1 MSGKW
6 LGGVTRLSRHRRA
19 WSTEEV
25 EGLTQAHRSLNSSS
39 LACLVPRG
47 QSRAWRAEQ
56 CEREQP
62 QPHEEADARVGV
74 SPGEVNRHSWS
85 HCWLADA
92 RVGVSPLQ
100 LGRISLSHTQ
110 EHAQPRRRAAT
121 AAAAATAIASA
132 INAAAAAEVDLSVE
146 RGAVGGACEA

>member
-1 MSGKW
+1 MSESSRSRTRKQTRGS
-6 LGGVTRLSRHRRA
+6 VSRLSD
-19 WSTEEV
+19 
-25 EGLTQAHRSLNSSS
+25 Q
-39 LACLVPRG
+39 
-47 QSRAWRAEQ
+47 
-56 CEREQP
+56 
-62 QPHEEADARVGV
+62 
-74 SPGEVNRHSWS
+74 VNRHSCR

-110 EHAQPRRRAAT
+110 EHAQPRRRAA

-132 INAAAAAEVDLSVE
+132 INAAAAAEIDLSVE